1 MSDSLFLICSDLS
14 AEMPSNGK
22 NALLRLAFEIQRN
35 NCEVKVVF
43 TINQHPHIINP
54 FTHLFGQSMSQFVGA
69 ESVADIATLVKRYN
83 RIRYAQARLNIFGL
97 SPLEDMSY
105 LQGKNYVVIYP
116 EAFSQNPLN
125 AENVVRFYGFKPG
138 ILNDHDPEGAQYSDA
153 EFKVASSKNLL
164 MDKKH
169 TLIADHILF
178 DPFVDHIFVNE
189 NLPDWN
195 NRQLALIYKGKNKI
209 ADKPINYKDALF
221 IDRDWPDRFTLSQ
234 LMPKAKYLFT
244 YDPYTFLNVEAI
256 LCGTVP
262 IFCDNW
268 HVNDEEI
275 DGGELGPIPR
285 FTLED
290 YESGRVDHDFFQQ
303 QRQQLVLNLA
313 KLQEEWPNNVSLF
326 IDKALKKFGLT
337 KKHFTKDNR

>member
-1 MSDSLFLICSDLS
+1 MSDPLFLICSDLS

-22 NALLRLAFEIQRN
+22 NAILRLAAEIQRN
-35 NCEVKVVF
+35 NFQVKVVF
-43 TINQHPHIINP
+43 TINKHPHIINP
-54 FTHLFGQSMSQFVGA
+54 FPHLFGKPLSKFVGT
-69 ESVADIATLVKRYN
+69 ESGADLDTLIKRYN
-83 RIRYAQARLNIFGL
+83 RIRYAHARLNIFGL
-97 SPLEDMSY
+97 SMLEDMSY

-138 ILNDHDPEGAQYSDA
+138 ILNDHDPVGAHYSDS

-169 TLIADHILF
+169 PLIADHILF
-178 DPFVDHIFVNE
+178 DPFVDPIFLNE
-189 NLPDWN
+189 NLPDWS

-209 ADKPINYKDALF
+209 ADKPINHKDVLF

-234 LMPKAKYLFT
+234 LMPEAKYLFT
-244 YDPYTFLNVEAI
+244 YDPYTFLNVEAV

-268 HVNDEEI
+268 YVNDEEI

-285 FTLED
+285 LTLAD
-290 YESGRVDHDFFQQ
+290 YESGRIDHDLFQQ

-313 KLQEEWPNNVSLF
+313 KLREEWPSNVSLF
-326 IDKALKKFGLT
+326 IEKVLEKFGIT
-337 KKHFTKDNR
+337 KRRFTKGDK

>member
-1 MSDSLFLICSDLS
+1 
-14 AEMPSNGK
+14 
-22 NALLRLAFEIQRN
+22 
-35 NCEVKVVF
+35 
-43 TINQHPHIINP
+43 
-54 FTHLFGQSMSQFVGA
+54 
-69 ESVADIATLVKRYN
+69 
-83 RIRYAQARLNIFGL
+83 
-97 SPLEDMSY
+97 MSY

-268 HVNDEEI
+268 HVNDEGI

-313 KLQEEWPNNVSLF
+313 KLQEKWPNNVSLF
-326 IDKALKKFGLT
+326 IDKALKKFGLS

>member
-1 MSDSLFLICSDLS
+1 MSDLLFLICSDIS

-22 NALLRLAFEIQRN
+22 NALLRLASEIQRN
-35 NCEVKVVF
+35 NYQVKVVF
-43 TINQHPHIINP
+43 TINKHPHIINP
-54 FTHLFGQSMSQFVGA
+54 FTHLFGQPLSQFVGA
-69 ESVADIATLVKRYN
+69 EPDADIATLVKRYN

-105 LQGKNYVVIYP
+105 LKGKNYVVIYP
-116 EAFSQNPLN
+116 ESFSQNPLQ

-138 ILNDHDPEGAQYSDA
+138 ILNDQDPLGSQYSDS
-153 EFKVASSKNLL
+153 EFKVVTSKNLL

-169 TLIADHILF
+169 PLLADHILF
-178 DPFVDHIFVNE
+178 DPFVDHIFVNK
-189 NLPDWN
+189 NLPNWS
-195 NRQLALIYKGKNKI
+195 NRQIALIYKGKNKI

-234 LMPKAKYLFT
+234 LMPNAKYLFT
-244 YDPYTFLNVEAI
+244 YDPYTFLGVEAI

-268 HVNDEEI
+268 RVNDEEI

-290 YESGRVDHDFFQQ
+290 YENGRIDHDLFQK

-313 KLQEEWPNNVSLF
+313 KLQEEWPKNVSLF
-326 IDKALKKFGLT
+326 IEKALKKFGLT
-337 KKHFTKDNR
+337 KKHFTKDDR